1 MEYVVKKDEV
11 KVLDLLMQVE
21 EVGNSQDKIPV
32 FIIPTVYGSGALV
45 HRSAEQYLVH
55 EKSSALSISIHANC
69 LIYDSDREREADWF
83 LFVNKGVLHRD
94 KISRKYILPI
104 DMEDISEDDAIK
116 TIFFSKDEL
125 QRGAAYNIYYE
136 ADLCLPEIRWKVTKP
151 GMRCKDMHYE
161 MKKYYTYSDE
171 IRLHKAGYHF
181 ANSPHVLSTWYRHF
195 NIINEVYLVQVPSK
209 TDKNHK
215 IILDRKSERGVTN
228 SILFLSQITWEDIK
242 PRS

>member
-11 KVLDLLMQVE
+11 KVLDMLKQAD
-21 EVGNSQDKIPV
+21 EVGKSQNKIPV
-32 FIIPTVYGSGALV
+32 FLIPTVYGAGALI
-45 HRSAEQYLVH
+45 HHSAENALVH
-55 EKSSALSISIHANC
+55 EKDSALRVDIQENS
-69 LIYDSDREREADWF
+69 LVYDETKAYDAEWF

-94 KISRKYILPI
+94 KMSKKYILPI
-104 DMEDISEDDAIK
+104 DMEDVREDEAIK
-116 TIFFSKDEL
+116 TIFFSTDEL
-125 QRGAAYNIYYE
+125 QRGAAYNIYFE

-209 TDKNHK
+209 MDKNHK
-215 IILDRKSERGVTN
+215 IILDKKSERGVTN